1 MPIDINESTRSW
13 SFLLFKDFVA
23 HHGDELLDQRTF
35 QTGIKCPFEMFV
47 GLKVLKATIETIVEF
62 LPKGKGSKIRSS
74 TLSADFLALKKS
86 IQKIYNDNFILEN
99 MKDILKDEHI
109 HELVRDE
116 VFAPV
121 EKLK

>member
-1 MPIDINESTRSW
+1 
-13 SFLLFKDFVA
+13 
-23 HHGDELLDQRTF
+23 
-35 QTGIKCPFEMFV
+35 MFV

-74 TLSADFLALKKS
+74 TSSADFLALKKS

-109 HELVRDE
+109 HELVRDD